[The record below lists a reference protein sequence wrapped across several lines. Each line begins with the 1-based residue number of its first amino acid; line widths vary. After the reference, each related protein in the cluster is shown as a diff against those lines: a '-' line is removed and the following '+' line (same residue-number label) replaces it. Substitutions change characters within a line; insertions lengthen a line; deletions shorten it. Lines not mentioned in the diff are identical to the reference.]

1 MLGGAVSAFV
11 KKLWQNFFGQ
21 LDIEK
26 KDMNHYVILGC
37 KYSQSALFYASW
49 LITLEKRPSMYP
61 RMLDD
66 VATLH
71 PAPGKSVGG
80 ANNHNTGLV
89 RRGAKPVNYGALSSL
104 VIVTAYR

>member
-1 MLGGAVSAFV
+1 
-11 KKLWQNFFGQ
+11 
-21 LDIEK
+21 
-26 KDMNHYVILGC
+26 
-37 KYSQSALFYASW
+37 
-49 LITLEKRPSMYP
+49 MYP

-104 VIVTAYR
+104 VTTRLDI

>member
-1 MLGGAVSAFV
+1 
-11 KKLWQNFFGQ
+11 
-21 LDIEK
+21 
-26 KDMNHYVILGC
+26 
-37 KYSQSALFYASW
+37 
-49 LITLEKRPSMYP
+49 MYP

-71 PAPGKSVGG
+71 PGPGKSVGG

-104 VIVTAYR
+104 VTARLDIYLDIFIHKHILYCDLM

>member
-1 MLGGAVSAFV
+1 
-11 KKLWQNFFGQ
+11 
-21 LDIEK
+21 
-26 KDMNHYVILGC
+26 
-37 KYSQSALFYASW
+37 
-49 LITLEKRPSMYP
+49 MYP

-104 VIVTAYR
+104 VTARLDIYRYISRYIHGYTYTNTNTYILCCDFM

>member
-1 MLGGAVSAFV
+1 
-11 KKLWQNFFGQ
+11 
-21 LDIEK
+21 
-26 KDMNHYVILGC
+26 
-37 KYSQSALFYASW
+37 
-49 LITLEKRPSMYP
+49 MYP

-104 VIVTAYR
+104 VTAIDIYRYLSRYIHTQTHIVL

>member
-1 MLGGAVSAFV
+1 
-11 KKLWQNFFGQ
+11 
-21 LDIEK
+21 
-26 KDMNHYVILGC
+26 
-37 KYSQSALFYASW
+37 
-49 LITLEKRPSMYP
+49 MYP
-61 RMLDD
+61 CMLDD

-104 VIVTAYR
+104 VTCKTTTRYNIDIYLDIFIHNTQTHIVL

>member
-1 MLGGAVSAFV
+1 
-11 KKLWQNFFGQ
+11 
-21 LDIEK
+21 
-26 KDMNHYVILGC
+26 
-37 KYSQSALFYASW
+37 
-49 LITLEKRPSMYP
+49 MYP

-104 VIVTAYR
+104 DSHYQDIYLDIFIHKHILYS